1 MKCTVTEKKGFILAE
16 VGWSLNK
23 SAPFSA
29 RDILRP
35 WRNRK
40 EPRIVVDLGGID
52 EDGNVLAHL
61 SIINAFKK
69 ETELANGYLKICSLR
84 PRIRDYLL
92 KNGLY
97 RIFDVY
103 DDLNGAENSPWEKRR
118 YRKRERYTGAAA

>member
-1 MKCTVTEKKGFILAE
+1 MKCNVIEKKAFILAE
-16 VGWSLNK
+16 VGGSLSK

-35 WRNRK
+35 WRDRK
-40 EPRIVVDLGGID
+40 EPRIVIDLGGID
-52 EDGNVLAHL
+52 EDSNVLAQL

-69 ETELANGYLKICSLR
+69 EVDLANGYLKICSLR
-84 PRIRDYLL
+84 PRIKDYLL

-103 DDLNGAENSPWEKRR
+103 DDLDSAENSPWEKRR
-118 YRKRERYTGAAA
+118 YGKRERYTGTAA

>member
-1 MKCTVTEKKGFILAE
+1 MRCNVIEKRDFILAE
-16 VGWSLNK
+16 VGGSLSK

-35 WRNRK
+35 WRDRK
-40 EPRIVVDLGGID
+40 EPRIVIDLGGID
-52 EDGNVLAHL
+52 EDSNVLAQL

-69 ETELANGYLKICSLR
+69 EVDLANGYLKICSLR
-84 PRIRDYLL
+84 PRIKDYLL

-103 DDLNGAENSPWEKRR
+103 DDLDSSENSPWEKRR
-118 YRKRERYTGAAA
+118 YGKRERYTGTAA